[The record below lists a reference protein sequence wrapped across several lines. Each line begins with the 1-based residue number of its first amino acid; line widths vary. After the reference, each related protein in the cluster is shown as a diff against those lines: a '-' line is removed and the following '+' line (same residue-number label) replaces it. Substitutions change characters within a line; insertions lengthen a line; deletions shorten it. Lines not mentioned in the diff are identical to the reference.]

1 MSRLTRTGLAMS
13 LASTLA
19 LATPAHAG
27 VCGSGLKLGAENDGP
42 GLSWH
47 CIPDSGRSASS
58 IPRFSGGGGG
68 SNAAA
73 ALGGAAAILSIISIF
88 ADMVEPTDSNS
99 DMQDDRIGHGV
110 IARDANRQA
119 ILAMQQGRFTTASQL
134 FQTAAKEAGLAME
147 WDDKTTNARNA
158 RYAAA
163 QDKLAQGYKLEAQG
177 KIADASRAYLEA
189 RMIAPDDARELK
201 DQLSQYNDRLV
212 AGAHSQPRGAAEQAM
227 PTTSQC
233 RYVNN
238 RLVCQ

>member
-1 MSRLTRTGLAMS
+1 MSRLTRPGLAMT

-58 IPRFSGGGGG
+58 TPRFSGGGG
-68 SNAAA
+68 SNATA

-99 DMQDDRIGHGV
+99 DVEDDRIGHGL

-119 ILAMQQGRFTTASQL
+119 ILAMQQGHFTTASHL
-134 FQTAAKEAGLAME
+134 FQTAATEAGLAMA

-163 QDKLAQGYKLEAQG
+163 QDKLAQGYRLEAQG

-212 AGAHSQPRGAAEQAM
+212 AGARNQPRGSGEQAM